1 MIVRLKRL
9 ALMTVMAVLAMNIWT
24 GGPLFA
30 LWLGSRVQG
39 SGPPSMTAVFV
50 VAVTLVLVSL
60 LLLKG
65 LAVVE
70 GAYAD
75 LTGRHGARR
84 QLPWMRSMRGERAHG
99 SERERRLTPIEMVVV
114 LSVMLAAAA
123 FEVWF
128 FFLSGSS
135 IGTG

>member
-60 LLLKG
+60 LLLFRWKISNPM
-65 LAVVE
+65 LIAATAVV
-70 GAYAD
+70 G
-75 LTGRHGARR
+75 
-84 QLPWMRSMRGERAHG
+84 M
-99 SERERRLTPIEMVVV
+99 I
-114 LSVMLAAAA
+114 A
-123 FEVWF
+123 FPLLKPTWVF
-128 FFLSGSS
+128 VR
-135 IGTG
+135 